1 MYQHRLIVACEGNL
15 SARIGEQVVL
25 ATRAG
30 AAKGF
35 LRSED
40 LVEVGLDGRARD
52 GRPSSEIQMHLAIF
66 RAREDVAAVVHG
78 HPSWATALATA
89 GRGLNDCLLPEVIL
103 GLGRVPL
110 SRYATP
116 GTEEVAAA
124 VCEHIVSH
132 DAVLMPN
139 HGVVACGPD
148 PVSAFQTL
156 ETVEHLA
163 QITLLAELAGGA
175 QVLSRPQVSAL
186 VRSAGGESGAPLCRA
201 QGESGEAL
209 EAGPPA
215 SGARPTAASE
225 GPDAQRLARIVAEE
239 IARALIEKESS

>member
-15 SARIGEQVVL
+15 SARLNETTVL

-35 LRSED
+35 LKPQD
-40 LVEVGLDGRARD
+40 LIEVGLDGRAAQ
-52 GRPSSEIQMHLAIF
+52 GKPSSEIQMHLAIF
-66 RAREDVAAVVHG
+66 QVRPEVGAVVHG

-89 GRGLNDCLLPEVIL
+89 GRGLEDCLLPEVVL
-103 GLGRVPL
+103 GLGKVPL

-116 GTEEVAAA
+116 GTDEVARA
-124 VCEHIVSH
+124 VCEHITTH

-148 PVSAFQTL
+148 PFTAFQTL

-163 QITLLAELAGGA
+163 EITLLAELAGGA
-175 QVLSRPQVSAL
+175 RVLSRDEVGAL
-186 VRSAGGESGAPLCRA
+186 VASSGGGPDPERARSCRA
-201 QGESGEAL
+201 AGEDGAGE
-209 EAGPPA
+209 
-215 SGARPTAASE
+215 T
-225 GPDAQRLARIVAEE
+225 QRLARIVAEE
-239 IARALIEKESS
+239 IARALNDGETA